1 VLILPTILTMLDI
14 NVLFLALPRLSAD
27 LGASANQQLWITD
40 SYGFV
45 IAGFLVTMGTLGDRI
60 GRRKVLMIGGAAFG
74 LASVLAAYSNSPE
87 LLIAARLLLG
97 AAGATIMPSTMA
109 LIRNMFKDP
118 KQMGTAI
125 SVWASAT
132 IAGVALG
139 PVVGGV
145 MLAYFWWGSVFLIGV
160 PVMVLLLVAGP
171 VLLPEYRD
179 PDAGRLDLVS
189 VFLALVTMLP
199 VVYGLK
205 ELAREGWG
213 LPPIAF
219 VVVGVAFG
227 TVFVIRQGKLASPL
241 LDLRLLR
248 IRLLTSAL
256 LVGLFVGAIQSGSGL
271 MVTQHL
277 QLVEGLEPLQAGL
290 WLLPPTIALVIG
302 IYLSPP
308 LARRIRPGYVL
319 VGGMLIAAAG
329 QLVITQVSA
338 TSGLALLLV
347 GFGIVYLGV
356 SPMGVLVAQV
366 TIESCPPEKTG
377 SAASLSS
384 TGTELGVALGIA
396 TLGTVG
402 SLVYRSE
409 VNVPAEVPPA
419 VADAANESMAG
430 AAAAAQNLPPQVAT
444 DLLDSARESFTS
456 GLHVVAGIAAVLL
469 VGLAILIAVTFRHV
483 RPPGADLVEHAEE
496 VGPDEHERKPILPSD
511 CHRNPGQ
518 EGSRQ
523 EEHSNVAAAAEPAGA
538 AMLVELE
545 PDPVPR
551 ASTATQPS
559 GRGRSEPSRV

>member
-1 VLILPTILTMLDI
+1 MTIDNVPLRAGRREWLGLAVLILPTMLMMLDI
-14 NVLFLALPRLSAD
+14 NVLFLALPSLSAD

-60 GRRKVLMIGGAAFG
+60 GRRKVLLTGGAAFG

-87 LLIAARLLLG
+87 LLIAARMLLG

-125 SVWASAT
+125 SLWASAI

-139 PVVGGV
+139 PVIGGIL
-145 MLAYFWWGSVFLIGV
+145 LAYFWWGSVFLVGA

-189 VFLALVTMLP
+189 VFLSLVTILP
-199 VVYGLK
+199 AVYGLK

-213 LPPIAF
+213 LLPIVF

-227 TVFVIRQGKLASPL
+227 TVFVIRQRRLASPL
-241 LDLRLLR
+241 LDLRLFR

-256 LVGLFVGAIQSGSGL
+256 LVGLFVGAIQAGSGL

-290 WLLPPTIALVIG
+290 LLLPPTVVLVIG
-302 IYLSPP
+302 IYLSPV
-308 LARRIRPGYVL
+308 LAGRIRPGYVL
-319 VGGMLIAAAG
+319 VGGMLVAAAG

-347 GFGIVYLGV
+347 GFGVVYFGV
-356 SPMGVLVAQV
+356 SPTGVLVAQV
-366 TIESCPPEKTG
+366 TMASCPPEKTG

-396 TLGTVG
+396 ALGSVG
-402 SLVYRSE
+402 TLVYRGE
-409 VNVPAEVPPA
+409 VHVPAEVPSA
-419 VADAANESMAG
+419 AADAANESMAG
-430 AAAAAQNLPPQVAT
+430 AAAVAPNLPSQVGT
-444 DLLDSARESFTS
+444 ELLDSARESFTS
-456 GLHVVAGIAAVLL
+456 GLHVVAGITAVLF
-469 VGLAILIAVTFRHV
+469 VGLAILVAVTFRHV
-483 RPPGADLVEHAEE
+483 PPFGADPEEHAEE
-496 VGPDEHERKPILPSD
+496 AVSDEPEKEIR
-511 CHRNPGQ
+511 
-518 EGSRQ
+518 
-523 EEHSNVAAAAEPAGA
+523 PA
-538 AMLVELE
+538 V
-545 PDPVPR
+545 
-551 ASTATQPS
+551 
-559 GRGRSEPSRV
+559 